1 MDSGLPLANGLC
13 SERARLSLAAMPRK
27 ASHKRDNILRAEV
40 AVVGGGLSGLS
51 LGIACAAAGIEIAV
65 IDREDPAKMLAAP
78 YDGRTTAIAY
88 GSQQV
93 LRGIGVWD
101 ALVPDA
107 QPINEIRVADGNSP
121 LFLHYD
127 HRALGDNALGFIVE
141 NRKLRHSLIAR
152 AQNLPSL
159 TLFAPLGVETAD
171 YTNAGTNLTLSDG
184 RSLRASLVVGA
195 DGRNSPLRQAAGI
208 KTVGADYRQTAIVC
222 TVRHEA
228 PHHGVAVEHFRAAGP
243 FAILPMTGN
252 RSSIVW
258 TEHRRDAPALL
269 KLDDADFTRELAARF
284 GDYLGALEV
293 EGGRWSYP
301 LSVMHALRY
310 TAPRLALVGDAAHVI
325 HPIAGQGWN
334 LGVRDVAALAE
345 LIVDAA
351 RLGLDLGNAE
361 SLRRYERWRR
371 VDNVALTAITDGL
384 NRLFSNDIA
393 PVRLVRDV
401 GLATVN
407 RMPSLKRVLMRHAM
421 GLIVNPPRLI
431 RGEAL

>member
-1 MDSGLPLANGLC
+1 
-13 SERARLSLAAMPRK
+13 
-27 ASHKRDNILRAEV
+27 
-40 AVVGGGLSGLS
+40 
-51 LGIACAAAGIEIAV
+51 
-65 IDREDPAKMLAAP
+65 
-78 YDGRTTAIAY
+78 
-88 GSQQV
+88 
-93 LRGIGVWD
+93 
-101 ALVPDA
+101 
-107 QPINEIRVADGNSP
+107 
-121 LFLHYD
+121 
-127 HRALGDNALGFIVE
+127 
-141 NRKLRHSLIAR
+141 
-152 AQNLPSL
+152 
-159 TLFAPLGVETAD
+159 
-171 YTNAGTNLTLSDG
+171 
-184 RSLRASLVVGA
+184 
-195 DGRNSPLRQAAGI
+195 
-208 KTVGADYRQTAIVC
+208 
-222 TVRHEA
+222 
-228 PHHGVAVEHFRAAGP
+228 HFRASGP

-258 TEHRRDAPALL
+258 TEHSADATHLL
-269 KLDDADFTRELAARF
+269 ALDDKSFTRELAERF
-284 GDYLGALEV
+284 GDYLGTIEI

-301 LSVMHALRY
+301 LALMQAQSY

-345 LIVDAA
+345 LVVDAS
-351 RLGLDLGNAE
+351 RLGLDLGSSE

-421 GLIVNPPRLI
+421 GLIINPPRLI